1 MTVQRWLDIKVTKWY
16 DIYRENVLHNN
27 IDVLNIEYYSLYKWL
42 CKKQT
47 GKEMLATNIQMENN
61 NSIDIPHVSNRILH
75 LDHTVFVG
83 GTCLSDVT

>member
-1 MTVQRWLDIKVTKWY
+1 MLY
-16 DIYRENVLHNN
+16 
-27 IDVLNIEYYSLYKWL
+27 IEYYSLYKWL

-47 GKEMLATNIQMENN
+47 GKEKLATNIQMENN